1 MFGIFYSAVIL
12 LCFVP
17 PDGAS
22 WTSGG
27 CPRGGDSEGTRFD
40 ELRRAFVD
48 FRIKQYAN
56 LVLAKRSNYQQTNN
70 FLVDCDVREDPMM
83 TISLRKPWDPDGGWA
98 DELVG
103 RGLIVVGPGRGI

>member
-12 LCFVP
+12 LCSVP

-27 CPRGGDSEGTRFD
+27 CPRVGDSEGTRFD

-83 TISLRKPWDPDGGWA
+83 TISLGKPWDPVWGVGGWA
-98 DELVG
+98 GGEG
-103 RGLIVVGPGRGI
+103 FGCGGAG